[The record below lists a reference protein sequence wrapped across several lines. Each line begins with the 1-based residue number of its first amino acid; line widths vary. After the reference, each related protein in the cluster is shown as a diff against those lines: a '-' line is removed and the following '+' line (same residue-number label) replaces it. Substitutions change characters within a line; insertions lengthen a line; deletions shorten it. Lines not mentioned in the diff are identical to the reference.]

1 MPYGEAPREFAVN
14 IRSRQKERE
23 AIACCPSRRNG
34 SLLTGQTTEMPLE
47 RKTGIRRFCGKT
59 GWLFFDFT
67 GKDAF
72 AGAEAMGFWL
82 I

>member
-1 MPYGEAPREFAVN
+1 MQCDAAPRKPAAKL
-14 IRSRQKERE
+14 RQTKERE
-23 AIACCPSRRNG
+23 AIACCPLRRNG

-59 GWLFFDFT
+59 GRLFFDFT

-72 AGAEAMGFWL
+72 AGAKAMGFWL

>member
-1 MPYGEAPREFAVN
+1 MQCDAAPRTPAAKLMQTKRTGSDCLLPFA
-14 IRSRQKERE
+14 ED
-23 AIACCPSRRNG
+23 G

-47 RKTGIRRFCGKT
+47 RKTGIRRFRGKA
-59 GWLFFDFT
+59 GRLFFDFT